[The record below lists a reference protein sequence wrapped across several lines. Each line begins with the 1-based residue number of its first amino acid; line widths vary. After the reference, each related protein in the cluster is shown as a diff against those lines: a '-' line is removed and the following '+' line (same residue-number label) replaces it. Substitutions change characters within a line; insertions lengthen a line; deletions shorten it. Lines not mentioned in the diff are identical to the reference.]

1 MWTRNYQNIIYTNAI
16 CQSVG
21 LNNAYSPN
29 TFDDNYFGNFRDPN
43 GSLREI
49 ATYNASSGS
58 IGGKGTFVSRASVAN
73 KTYISTPSTIK
84 DQSTA
89 LSGNFTPNILKV
101 GFGSS
106 ATSARFDDFAL
117 KSIISDFTQKSA
129 TGLVTEN
136 QDGTLTIDYQIII
149 QATADITVQEIG
161 LFLPTS
167 YQVVSNNSVNHG
179 YYALINRI
187 VLDEPVTI
195 ANGSVGNITFSIT
208 TPKIT
213 IS

>member
-1 MWTRNYQNIIYTNAI
+1 MWTRNYLNIIYTHAI

-21 LNNAYSPN
+21 LNGYSSNA
-29 TFDDNYFGNFRDPN
+29 FGDNYFGNFKDPN
-43 GSLREI
+43 GSVREI
-49 ATYNASSGS
+49 ATYNGSSGS
-58 IGGKGTFVSRASVAN
+58 IGGKGTFVSRASVTN
-73 KTYISTPSTIK
+73 KTYISTPSTIS
-84 DQSTA
+84 DQSTV

-106 ATSARFDDFAL
+106 ATPESFDDYAL
-117 KSIISDFTQKSA
+117 GSIISGYLTKSA
-129 TGLVTEN
+129 TGIVTEN

-149 QATADITVQEIG
+149 SATADITIQEIG

-167 YQVVSNNSVNHG
+167 YQVVSSSSVNHG

-187 VLDEPVTI
+187 VLDTPVTI

>member
-1 MWTRNYQNIIYTNAI
+1 MWTRNYRNIIYTNAI

-21 LNNAYSPN
+21 LNGYSSNA
-29 TFDDNYFGNFRDPN
+29 FGDNYFGNFKDPN

-49 ATYNASSGS
+49 ATYPASSGGL
-58 IGGKGTFVSRASVAN
+58 GGKGTFVSCSSQAS
-73 KTYISTPSTIK
+73 KTYISTPSTITSQTDSIK
-84 DQSTA
+84 GS
-89 LSGNFTPNILKV
+89 FTPNILKV

-106 ATSARFDDFAL
+106 ATPESFDDYAL
-117 KSIISDFTQKSA
+117 ESIISDYLTKSA
-129 TGLVTEN
+129 TGVITAN
-136 QDGTLTIDYQIII
+136 ADGTFTIDYQILIS
-149 QATADITVQEIG
+149 ATADITIQEIG

-167 YQVVSNNSVNHG
+167 YQVVSNSSVSHG

-187 VLDEPVTI
+187 VLDKPVTI

-213 IS
+213 IR